1 MAGMRIDAAN
11 NLLIAIKGYSGI
23 DGLPKQLPD
32 APLDAPNCW
41 ALAGRPQ
48 KKEFNDGDSHDHY
61 GKIPSN
67 SGKQHC

>member
-1 MAGMRIDAAN
+1 MLSRT
-11 NLLIAIKGYSGI
+11 
-23 DGLPKQLPD
+23 KQLPD

-41 ALAGRPQ
+41 ALADRPQ
-48 KKEFNDGDSHDHY
+48 KQEFHDGDSRDHY